1 MKKNLGMFFGL
12 PSCGAGAVLM
22 ALCAFAPVSRASVI
36 VDNTADTV
44 AGNAYTTSFSQALV
58 FTMPNYSGTIS
69 SLMLEL
75 AAGTSGTENVEIYS
89 VSFGVPTGSGTLIG
103 TVSSGLTGLISVSL
117 TSSPILSASTS
128 YAIALM
134 QSANGAAW
142 EYTTTSANPGG
153 DPNASVGSLYYYSGA
168 WNVESG
174 QYTEMKLQTTPVPE
188 VPVTGVVMGFGALA
202 IALGR
207 TLRGKLRPQVSS
219 IA

>member
-1 MKKNLGMFFGL
+1 MKKNLGTFFGL
-12 PSCGAGAVLM
+12 SRCGVGAVLM
-22 ALCAFAPVSRASVI
+22 GLCAFTPVSRASVI
-36 VDNTADTV
+36 IDNTADTILGQV
-44 AGNAYTTSFSQALV
+44 FNTSFSQALV

-75 AAGTSGTENVEIYS
+75 AAGTSGTANVDIFN
-89 VSFGVPTGSGTLIG
+89 VTGGGVPTGSGTLIG
-103 TVSSGLTGLISVSL
+103 TVNSGSTGGISVSL
-117 TSSPILSASTS
+117 TSSPLLSANNS

-134 QSANGAAW
+134 QNANGPAW
-142 EYTTTSANPGG
+142 DYTTTSVNTG
-153 DPNASVGSLYYYSGA
+153 DGSVGSLYFFAGGN

-174 QYTEMKLQTTPVPE
+174 QYTEMRLQTTPVPE